1 MMAATKYGG
10 QADAAE
16 MTWKLKFILGAALL
30 FASISRCAAGAFV
43 EEELRI
49 PFSADSGSFEAL
61 LVRPDAPGRYPL
73 ALINHGSPR
82 SGADRPNMT
91 PLSMLPEAVEF
102 ARRGWAAVVVM
113 RRGYGGSG
121 GGWAED
127 YGACNNPNYLA
138 AAANAAADLKTATAY
153 LARRPDVDAERMISA
168 GISAG
173 GFATIAL
180 TLDPP
185 PGLVAAINFAGGR
198 GSLKADR
205 VCGQDRLIDAYRAM
219 GKRSR
224 VPMLWVYAEN
234 DHFFGPQLAQQ
245 LQKAFTGA
253 GGNVEFIR
261 APAFGE
267 DGHGLFSLAGIPIWS
282 SYVDAFLKEQN
293 LVLRATPLPP
303 PALPALAAPEQLL
316 ASGRKSF
323 QDYLRSPPHKAFAVS
338 RDGAF
343 GWRSGLRTPQAARA
357 GALQACQ
364 QYGKSCDVGF
374 VDDASAP

>member
-1 MMAATKYGG
+1 
-10 QADAAE
+10 

-30 FASISRCAAGAFV
+30 VASISRCAAGAFV
-43 EEELRI
+43 EEEFRI
-49 PFSADSGSFEAL
+49 PFSSGSGSFEAL
-61 LVRPDAPGRYPL
+61 LVRPDAPGRYSL

-138 AAANAAADLKTATAY
+138 AAANAAADLNTATAY
-153 LARRPDVDAERMISA
+153 LARRPDVDASRMISA
-168 GISAG
+168 GVSAG

-180 TLDPP
+180 TADPP
-185 PGLVAAINFAGGR
+185 PGLIAAINFAGGR
-198 GSLKADR
+198 GSLKADQ
-205 VCGQDRLIDAYRAM
+205 VCGQNRLIDAYRAM

-245 LQKAFTGA
+245 LQQAFTGA

-261 APAFGE
+261 APAFGQ
-267 DGHGLFSLAGIPIWS
+267 DGHGLFSQAGVPIWS
-282 SYVDAFLKEQN
+282 RYVDAFLEKQN

-303 PALPALAAPEQLL
+303 PALPALAAPGQLS
-316 ASGRKSF
+316 ASGSKSF
-323 QDYLRSPPHKAFAVS
+323 QDYLASPPHKAFAVS
-338 RDGAF
+338 RDGGF
-343 GWRSGLRTPQAARA
+343 GWRSGQRTPQVART

-364 QYGKSCDVGF
+364 QYGKSCDVKF

>member
-1 MMAATKYGG
+1 
-10 QADAAE
+10 

-138 AAANAAADLKTATAY
+138 VAANA
-153 LARRPDVDAERMISA
+153 
-168 GISAG
+168 
-173 GFATIAL
+173 
-180 TLDPP
+180 PP
-185 PGLVAAINFAGGR
+185 I
-198 GSLKADR
+198 
-205 VCGQDRLIDAYRAM
+205 
-219 GKRSR
+219 
-224 VPMLWVYAEN
+224 
-234 DHFFGPQLAQQ
+234 
-245 LQKAFTGA
+245 
-253 GGNVEFIR
+253 
-261 APAFGE
+261 
-267 DGHGLFSLAGIPIWS
+267 
-282 SYVDAFLKEQN
+282 
-293 LVLRATPLPP
+293 
-303 PALPALAAPEQLL
+303 
-316 ASGRKSF
+316 
-323 QDYLRSPPHKAFAVS
+323 
-338 RDGAF
+338 
-343 GWRSGLRTPQAARA
+343 
-357 GALQACQ
+357 
-364 QYGKSCDVGF
+364 
-374 VDDASAP
+374 

>member
-1 MMAATKYGG
+1 MTLKRRFVFAAV
-10 QADAAE
+10 
-16 MTWKLKFILGAALL
+16 L
-30 FASISRCAAGAFV
+30 FFGSIVRCAAGAFI
-43 EEELRI
+43 EEEFRI
-49 PFSADSGSFEAL
+49 PFSSGSGSFEAL

-82 SGADRPNMT
+82 SAADRPNMT
-91 PLSMLPEAVEF
+91 PFSMLPEAVEF

-127 YGACNNPNYLA
+127 YGACNDPNYLA
-138 AAANAAADLKTATAY
+138 AAASAAADLKTVTAY
-153 LARRPDVDAERMISA
+153 LARRPDVDASRMISA
-168 GISAG
+168 GVSAG

-180 TLDPP
+180 TADPP

-198 GSLKADR
+198 GSLKQDE
-205 VCGQDRLIDAYRAM
+205 VCGQKRLIDAYRAM
-219 GKRSR
+219 GRRSR

-234 DHFFGPQLAQQ
+234 DHFFGPKLAQQ
-245 LQKAFTGA
+245 LQQAFTGA

-267 DGHGLFSLAGIPIWS
+267 DGHGLFSQAGIPIWS
-282 SYVDAFLKEQN
+282 RYVDAFLEKQN
-293 LVLRATPLPP
+293 LVLRPTPSPP
-303 PALPALAAPEQLL
+303 LPALAVPSQLS

-323 QDYLRSPPHKAFAVS
+323 QDYLASRPHKAFAVS
-338 RDGAF
+338 RDGGF

-357 GALQACQ
+357 EALQACQ
-364 QYGKSCDVGF
+364 QYGKSCDVKF
-374 VDDASAP
+374 VDDAPAP